1 MSEQATPSKT
11 QSMLIGLLVAG
22 IGLAIIA
29 VAFLAPER
37 KFEAPRWVVGCV
49 GGAFLFFG
57 GYLAAIMAGG
67 YDPLRAKETL
77 PPPLVQLAWFIPGF
91 LCFAA
96 PFHWIA
102 FWPGPR
108 KFTSSFSLPFVSV
121 RTGSGGLGGRIAFG
135 FGALLIDAI
144 LVATVVRL
152 LREARARSNRLPDGQ
167 QQ

>member
-1 MSEQATPSKT
+1 
-11 QSMLIGLLVAG
+11 MLIGLLVAG
-22 IGLAIIA
+22 TGAVVVA
-29 VAFLAPER
+29 VAFFGTDR
-37 KFEAPRWVVGCV
+37 RFEAPRWVVGCI

-77 PPPLVQLAWFIPGF
+77 PRPLVQLAWFVPGF

-108 KFTSSFSLPFVSV
+108 KFSTTFSLPFLSV
-121 RTGSGGLGGRIAFG
+121 RTGSSGLGGRIAFG
-135 FGALLIDAI
+135 LGALLVDAI

-152 LREARARSNRLPDGQ
+152 LREARARVSPSPPGQSRRLS
-167 QQ
+167 